1 MDDQRVLPPISPTGF
16 APRPVRERGSGGP
29 LASCAHG
36 RWHTGNTRIYTLRKV
51 LLHARTFEANPATPE
66 ERRACA
72 KMSGRC
78 GRLMHTASRGGW
90 VGGWNLHKETK
101 LP

>member
-16 APRPVRERGSGGP
+16 APRPVWKRGRGGP
-29 LASCAHG
+29 LASCARG
-36 RWHTGNTRIYTLRKV
+36 RRHTGNNRIYTLRKV
-51 LLHARTFEANPATPE
+51 LLHADTFGANPATPE

-78 GRLMHTASRGGW
+78 GRLVQTASRRG
-90 VGGWNLHKETK
+90 
-101 LP
+101 